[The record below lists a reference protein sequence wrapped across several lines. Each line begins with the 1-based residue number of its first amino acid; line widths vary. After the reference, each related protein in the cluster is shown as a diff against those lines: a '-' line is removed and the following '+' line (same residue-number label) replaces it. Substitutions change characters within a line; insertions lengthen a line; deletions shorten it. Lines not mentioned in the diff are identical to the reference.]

1 MPFGSLMNCFK
12 KTATD
17 LAEDYG
23 VPKQLVE
30 GDNKDTSILLRPNL
44 FFTNCTLTLFILQ
57 VVLMQSLT
65 KMKLKEKEMGV
76 VHEALM

>member
-30 GDNKDTSILLRPNL
+30 GDYQDTSILLRPNL
-44 FFTNCTLTLFILQ
+44 FFY
-57 VVLMQSLT
+57 
-65 KMKLKEKEMGV
+65 
-76 VHEALM
+76 

>member
-30 GDNKDTSILLRPNL
+30 GDYKDTSILLRP
-44 FFTNCTLTLFILQ
+44 NCTLTLFILQ

-76 VHEALM
+76 VQEVLM